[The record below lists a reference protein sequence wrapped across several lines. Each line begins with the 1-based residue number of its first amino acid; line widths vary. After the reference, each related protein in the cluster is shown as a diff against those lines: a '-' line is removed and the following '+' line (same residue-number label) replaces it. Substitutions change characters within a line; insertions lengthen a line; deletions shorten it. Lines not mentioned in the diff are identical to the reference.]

1 MTCKGIC
8 MRHRAEKPFGI
19 GRYAS
24 GQKRCQG
31 CDEYIRWDGIFC
43 PCCSY
48 RLRTKPRNWKFKAKL
63 KERKEVGESTML
75 ISMHLLLL

>member
-43 PCCSY
+43 PCWQ
-48 RLRTKPRNWKFKAKL
+48 LQVKNKATKL
-63 KERKEVGESTML
+63 E
-75 ISMHLLLL
+75 I

>member
-1 MTCKGIC
+1 

-31 CDEYIRWDGIFC
+31 CDQIYTMGWNILSLLR
-43 PCCSY
+43 Y

-63 KERKEVGESTML
+63 KARKEVGEST
-75 ISMHLLLL
+75 I

>member
-1 MTCKGIC
+1 

-31 CDEYIRWDGIFC
+31 CDEYIIWDGIFC

-48 RLRTKPRNWKFKAKL
+48 RLRTKPRNLKYKAKL
-63 KERKEVGESTML
+63 RAGNKIEKEDKILLSMQHMQKSTTARK
-75 ISMHLLLL
+75 

>member
-43 PCCSY
+43 PCCDY

-63 KERKEVGESTML
+63 KARKEVGESTML